1 MTIEIDP
8 GSESSETR
16 KRLRL
21 VAAVL
26 ASGVAIEIAAAVAEK
41 RNPSGFVPTA
51 LMFVEIIVCVFVIA
65 TTIEVAEERS
75 PRLLFLVSLAI
86 TATPFA
92 SVAVLSP
99 FMAGGHDSA
108 TFAFMY
114 FTFGCVISG
123 LPLMIVAGVRFVSE
137 RRRGRSSAKE

>member
-1 MTIEIDP
+1 MTTETDTH
-8 GSESSETR
+8 SELSQTR

-26 ASGVAIEIAAAVAEK
+26 ASGVAIEIAAAVAVAEK
-41 RNPSGFVPTA
+41 RNPSGFVLTA
-51 LMFVEIIVCVFVIA
+51 LMFVEIIVSVLVIA

-75 PRLLFLVSLAI
+75 PRLLLLVSLAI

-108 TFAFMY
+108 TFAVMY
-114 FTFGCVISG
+114 FTFGCVIS
-123 LPLMIVAGVRFVSE
+123 E
-137 RRRGRSSAKE
+137 

>member
-26 ASGVAIEIAAAVAEK
+26 ASGGAVEIAVAEK

-51 LMFVEIIVCVFVIA
+51 LMFVEIIVCVLVIA

-75 PRLLFLVSLAI
+75 PRLLLLVSLAI

-108 TFAFMY
+108 TFAVMY